1 MLNTDDENRIRGSHG
16 DAVVVDPT
24 ELIDLAEYL
33 ESITSVVYWEG
44 KSICGTGN
52 DVRMIMNCGE
62 CDMHMIGP
70 DGIADSIDDA
80 EDTARILLI
89 RKWNA
94 RWTLSDRGADELV

>member
-1 MLNTDDENRIRGSHG
+1 MDILSRPFCGNSDIEPSRYDVDMYDGTDG
-16 DAVVVDPT
+16 VT
-24 ELIDLAEYL
+24 
-33 ESITSVVYWEG
+33 VY
-44 KSICGTGN
+44 

-94 RWTLSDRGADELV
+94 RWTPSDRGADELV

>member
-1 MLNTDDENRIRGSHG
+1 MDILPR
-16 DAVVVDPT
+16 PF
-24 ELIDLAEYL
+24 
-33 ESITSVVYWEG
+33 
-44 KSICGTGN
+44 CGN
-52 DVRMIMNCGE
+52 SDIEPSRYDVRMIMNCGE

-94 RWTLSDRGADELV
+94 RWTPSDRGADELV